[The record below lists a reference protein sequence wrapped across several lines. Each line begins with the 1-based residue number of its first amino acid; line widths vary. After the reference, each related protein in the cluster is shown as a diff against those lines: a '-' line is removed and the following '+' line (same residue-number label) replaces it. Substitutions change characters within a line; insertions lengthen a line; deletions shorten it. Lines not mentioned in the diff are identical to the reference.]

1 MEDQVSVRTGLH
13 SGRNS
18 SDDKSL
24 QNDIASKSTTPS
36 TLDSLEG
43 SPHIIQ
49 SIIKTPEVSE
59 PKEDDTM
66 VPPSLRRYPLHN
78 ERVALKFDRTG
89 RSDRE
94 IEQYMEDIE
103 TLVGQCE
110 ATVTDTILTQKAKY
124 YCSTDIEEQFGTIS
138 QDKVKTTGQ
147 TSGKRL

>member
-1 MEDQVSVRTGLH
+1 
-13 SGRNS
+13 
-18 SDDKSL
+18 
-24 QNDIASKSTTPS
+24 
-36 TLDSLEG
+36 
-43 SPHIIQ
+43 
-49 SIIKTPEVSE
+49 
-59 PKEDDTM
+59 M
-66 VPPSLRRYPLHN
+66 VPPSLRRYQLHN